1 MSTEPR
7 KRREVGDYWIDRKIG
22 SGTYAKVYK
31 CTHKATNDVYA
42 MKVIDKKKISGK
54 NLQANL
60 ELEISIMARFRHN
73 NLVRLHHTM
82 RGPKN
87 IFLVMEYCGGGDLAS
102 AISKHAPLPENVVEP
117 LMAQLACGLEF
128 LWSKNLVHRDIK
140 PQNILMTGGLDSTL
154 KLADFGFARY
164 LGAAHL
170 AETACGS
177 PLYMAPEVLRRDGY
191 NNKADLWSV
200 GCVLFEMLT
209 KLTPFTAY
217 NEVELLRNVEANKIA
232 KVPKGVR
239 VSSECKTTHFW
250 AICNFLLLFSF

>member
-1 MSTEPR
+1 
-7 KRREVGDYWIDRKIG
+7 
-22 SGTYAKVYK
+22 
-31 CTHKATNDVYA
+31 
-42 MKVIDKKKISGK
+42 
-54 NLQANL
+54 
-60 ELEISIMARFRHN
+60 
-73 NLVRLHHTM
+73 
-82 RGPKN
+82 
-87 IFLVMEYCGGGDLAS
+87 
-102 AISKHAPLPENVVEP
+102 
-117 LMAQLACGLEF
+117 MAQLACGLEF

-250 AICNFLLLFSF
+250 VICNFLLLFSF

>member
-1 MSTEPR
+1 MSTVPR

-102 AISKHAPLPENVVEP
+102 AISKHAPLR
-117 LMAQLACGLEF
+117 
-128 LWSKNLVHRDIK
+128 K
-140 PQNILMTGGLDSTL
+140 
-154 KLADFGFARY
+154 
-164 LGAAHL
+164 
-170 AETACGS
+170 
-177 PLYMAPEVLRRDGY
+177 RR
-191 NNKADLWSV
+191 
-200 GCVLFEMLT
+200 
-209 KLTPFTAY
+209 
-217 NEVELLRNVEANKIA
+217 
-232 KVPKGVR
+232 
-239 VSSECKTTHFW
+239 
-250 AICNFLLLFSF
+250 